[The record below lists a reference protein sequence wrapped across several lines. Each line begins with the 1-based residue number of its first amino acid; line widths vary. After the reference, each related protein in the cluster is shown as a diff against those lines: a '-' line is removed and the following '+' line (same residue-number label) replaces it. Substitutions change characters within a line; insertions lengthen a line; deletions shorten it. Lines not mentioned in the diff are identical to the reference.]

1 MGIPEDQSGASL
13 KCGKTSCVCCL
24 WIHETSYIEEE
35 GIKIDCGTNGLSKNL
50 INVRDMIKILES
62 TVILQVLTISIMIV
76 QMIRLN
82 WFQIKVIIIKTMWA

>member
-1 MGIPEDQSGASL
+1 MIESL
-13 KCGKTSCVCCL
+13 KVCCL

-50 INVRDMIKILES
+50 INVRDMIKISES

-76 QMIRLN
+76 QMMMLFQACRLIRLN
-82 WFQIKVIIIKTMWA
+82 WFQIKVIIVKKMWA

>member
-1 MGIPEDQSGASL
+1 MIESL
-13 KCGKTSCVCCL
+13 KVCCL

-82 WFQIKVIIIKTMWA
+82 WFQIKVIIAKKMWA

>member
-1 MGIPEDQSGASL
+1 M
-13 KCGKTSCVCCL
+13 KFVVCCL

-50 INVRDMIKILES
+50 INVRDMIKISES

-82 WFQIKVIIIKTMWA
+82 WFQIKVIIAKKMWA